1 LIGETV
7 SHYRILSKLGG
18 GGMGVVYEAE
28 DPRLGRNVA
37 VKFLPE
43 DTAQSPEAL
52 ERFKREARA
61 ASALNHPHICT
72 IHDIGEHERR
82 PFIVMERM
90 KGQTLKHRIAGRRM
104 PLEQVLELG
113 VQIADALEAAHGA
126 RIVHRDLKP
135 ANVFVTDH
143 GEAKL
148 LDFGLAKLTGWEKEG
163 PGSEAQTEAR
173 DTDLTRPGLTL
184 GTVAYMSPEQARGDD
199 VDARSDLFSLGVVL
213 YEMATGRLPFA
224 GKTSAEVFN
233 GILSHPPPPPSGLNA
248 GIPPKLAEIILKA
261 LEKDRET
268 RYQTAA
274 DLRADLKRLKRG
286 SESAIS
292 GFQTVPGGS
301 AVHGIS
307 GRRGRAWPLAV
318 VAVTVTLLGVVALL
332 VRRPGVARPFLAA
345 ARFSQLTD
353 QPGLETSPSLSP
365 DAKSLVYASRI
376 SGNWD
381 IYLQRVDGKKA
392 INLTADALED
402 DTQPEFSPDGALVAF
417 RSERNG
423 GGLFTMGAT
432 GESVRRISS
441 FGYDPAWSPD
451 GKRVVCATERVDD
464 PKHRWS
470 TSTLWVIDVAS
481 GAKRQLATTD
491 AVQPDWSPQGFRIAY
506 WMMAPSGQRDLWT
519 IPADGGPATAVT
531 DDPPLDWDPVWS
543 RDGDCLFFISDR
555 GGSMNLWR
563 VPVNEKTGKVRGAP
577 EPVTTPSS
585 DAGFMSFSGDGST
598 LAYVARAFSRN
609 ISRLAF
615 DPDTDQAGDTPSLV
629 TKGSLSVRDLDVS
642 PDGSWLAYN
651 SESTEKLFV
660 VRTDGTGSRQLT
672 EGASKDRGPRWSPDG
687 SRIAFYSNR
696 TGAYQ
701 IWTIKP
707 DGSELQQVTEDTSTS
722 GLLFPVW
729 SRDGRFIVCSSFE
742 RKAFVVD
749 VTKPWRMQT
758 PAELPALPQ
767 PEDSFMAWAWSPGGK
782 WLSGW
787 QLRADGASTGVVI
800 YDSTSRSYR
809 IVTDFGTFPAW
820 SADERRLTFSGRHT
834 RFVVDLQT
842 GKLKELGKAGD
853 FEEEFAL
860 SSDRRWIYTVET
872 QREGDV
878 WIASLLRPETRR

>member
-1 LIGETV
+1 MIGETV

-28 DPRLGRNVA
+28 DPRLGRSVA

-43 DTAQSPEAL
+43 DVGQSPEAL

-90 KGQTLKHRIAGRRM
+90 KGHTLKHRIAGKRM
-104 PLEQVLELG
+104 ALEQVLELG
-113 VQIADALEAAHGA
+113 IQIADALEAAHGA

-173 DTDLTRPGLTL
+173 DADLTRPGLTL
-184 GTVAYMSPEQARGDD
+184 GTVAYMSPEQARADD

-213 YEMATGRLPFA
+213 YEMATGRLPFP
-224 GKTSAEVFN
+224 GKTSAEIFS
-233 GILSHPPPPPSGLNA
+233 GILSHPPPPPSSLNA
-248 GIPPKLAEIILKA
+248 GIPPKLEEIILKA

-268 RYQTAA
+268 RYQSAA

-286 SESAIS
+286 TESAIS
-292 GFQTVPGGS
+292 GYQTVPGGS

-307 GRRGRAWPLAV
+307 GRWGRRWPLAV
-318 VAVTVTLLGVVALL
+318 VATIVTLLGVVALL
-332 VRRPGVARPFLAA
+332 VRRPGVAMPFLAA
-345 ARFSQLTD
+345 ARFTQLTD

-365 DAKSLVYASRI
+365 DGKSVVYASRI

-451 GKRVVCATERVDD
+451 SKRVVCATERFDD
-464 PKHRWS
+464 PRHRWS
-470 TSTLWVIDVAS
+470 TSTLWVIDVTS
-481 GAKRQLATTD
+481 GDRRQLTTTD
-491 AVQPDWSPQGFRIAY
+491 AVQPDWSPRGLRIAY
-506 WMMAPSGQRDLWT
+506 WMMAASGQRDLWT
-519 IPADGGPATAVT
+519 IPADGGPATPVT
-531 DDPPLDWDPVWS
+531 DDSPLDWDPIWS
-543 RDGDCLFFISDR
+543 RDGDYLFFISDR

-563 VPVNEKTGKVRGAP
+563 VSVNEMTGKVLAAP
-577 EPVTTPSS
+577 EPLTTPSS
-585 DAGFMSFSGDGST
+585 DAAFISLSGDGST

-609 ISRLAF
+609 ISRLPF

-651 SESTEKLFV
+651 AESTEKLFI

-672 EGASKDRGPRWSPDG
+672 EGASKDRGPRFAPDG

-707 DGSELQQVTEDTSTS
+707 DGSELQQLTENSSTS
-722 GLLFPVW
+722 GLVLPVW

-749 VTKPWRMQT
+749 VTKPWNMQT
-758 PAELPALPQ
+758 PAELPPLP
-767 PEDSFMAWAWSPGGK
+767 ETENSFMAWAWSPGGK

-787 QLRADGASTGVVI
+787 QLRPDGTSAGVVI
-800 YDSTSRSYR
+800 YDPTTRSYR
-809 IVTDFGTFPAW
+809 TVTDFGTFPAW
-820 SADERRLTFSGRHT
+820 SADERRLMLSGRHT
-834 RFVVDLQT
+834 RVVVDLQT

-860 SSDRRWIYTVET
+860 SSDRRFIYSVET

-878 WIASLLRPETRR
+878 WIASLSRPEARR